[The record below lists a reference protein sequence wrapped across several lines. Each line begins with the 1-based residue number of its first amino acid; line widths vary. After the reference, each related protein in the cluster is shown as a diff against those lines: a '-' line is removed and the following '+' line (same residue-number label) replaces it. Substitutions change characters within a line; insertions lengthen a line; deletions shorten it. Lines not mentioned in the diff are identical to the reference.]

1 MNLKESTRDIFQ
13 KKVSVGDVDIYPVTM
28 GEYDEFMECAGVITI
43 PYKYFNLDVISKE
56 FNISKNDIK
65 LLDLITHLTYESNSQ
80 DLYFNN
86 LCKLF
91 TIALRQEIRF
101 SYDQETG
108 LFFISSEGKKLIDRN
123 NYDEIRKV
131 ILEQNLIFEPKIYK
145 SKMVQKWAEKVLK
158 NRAKSAVN
166 ITHEDMITTIS
177 VIQGITYE
185 ELERYSIFQIR
196 ATFQRIC
203 KIQEYQTTAI
213 MLANPYAAGAVK
225 LGHFAE
231 NTDIR
236 RDPSSDIFKD
246 SSKLG
251 KLNDAIGN

>member
-28 GEYDEFMECAGVITI
+28 GEYDEFMECANVISYT
-43 PYKYFNLDVISKE
+43 YGHFNLDAISKDHGVPKE
-56 FNISKNDIK
+56 EIK
-65 LLDLITHLTYESNSQ
+65 LLDLITFLSYQGNAQQLTF
-80 DLYFNN
+80 LYLSKMFS
-86 LCKLF
+86 
-91 TIALRQEIRF
+91 IALRQEIKF

-108 LFFISSEGKKLIDRN
+108 LFFMSSDNKKLIDRN
-123 NYDEIRKV
+123 NYDDIRKV
-131 ILEQNLIFEPKIYK
+131 IMEQNLIFEPKIYK

-158 NRAKSAVN
+158 NRAKSALD

-185 ELERYSIFQIR
+185 ELERYSIFQIK